1 MLRFLQGRGW
11 PVPLVLLSVSGLKEP
26 DSLPRF
32 LTDEQVGLVRNDLEE
47 RVKTART
54 QAQRRDALLDRAA
67 FYLLWQAG
75 LRVGELEELRLN
87 DLNISTGSMQTL
99 AQKQLIVRRGKGM
112 KDRTVYLTEN
122 AIAALED
129 YLAVRGPGN
138 SDHVFLYRTRSL
150 CRDLVRDRLKA
161 AGDRTGVKV
170 TPHMLRHTFATQ
182 LLNAGCRVTTIQ
194 ALLGHKRLNSTMVY
208 ARVHDQTVAA
218 DYFEAMAV
226 IEERLVTCLNQETDQ
241 QPNSNGHHPG
251 VNGNADKLLRLVT
264 ALQAE
269 PLTEGQQA
277 VVAELQEGL
286 EALTGSLN
294 GFPKQFEQVV
304 NGQRM
309 ERELPLP

>member
-1 MLRFLQGRGW
+1 
-11 PVPLVLLSVSGLKEP
+11 
-26 DSLPRF
+26 
-32 LTDEQVGLVRNDLEE
+32 
-47 RVKTART
+47 
-54 QAQRRDALLDRAA
+54 
-67 FYLLWQAG
+67 
-75 LRVGELEELRLN
+75 
-87 DLNISTGSMQTL
+87 
-99 AQKQLIVRRGKGM
+99 
-112 KDRTVYLTEN
+112 
-122 AIAALED
+122 
-129 YLAVRGPGN
+129 
-138 SDHVFLYRTRSL
+138 
-150 CRDLVRDRLKA
+150 
-161 AGDRTGVKV
+161 
-170 TPHMLRHTFATQ
+170 
-182 LLNAGCRVTTIQ
+182 
-194 ALLGHKRLNSTMVY
+194 
-208 ARVHDQTVAA
+208 VAA